1 MGKGKEKITK
11 ETVVVIRYDASKL
24 KAIRQYMSRKNLE
37 LEDESMEHFNQV
49 YLRFVPQAVRD
60 FISFQD
66 EDEDETLSEQ

>member
-24 KAIRQYMSRKNLE
+24 KAIRQYMGRKNLE
-37 LEDESMEHFNQV
+37 LEDEIMEHFNQV

-66 EDEDETLSEQ
+66 EDDDETLNEP

>member
-24 KAIRQYMSRKNLE
+24 KAIRQYMGRKNLE
-37 LEDESMEHFNQV
+37 LEDEIMEHFNQV

-66 EDEDETLSEQ
+66 EDDDETLSEP

>member
-1 MGKGKEKITK
+1 MGKGKEKISK
-11 ETVVVIRYDASKL
+11 ESMVVIRYDASKL

-37 LEDESMEHFNQV
+37 LEDEIKEYFNQV

-66 EDEDETLSEQ
+66 EDEDETLSEP

>member
-24 KAIRQYMSRKNLE
+24 KAIRQYMGRKNLE
-37 LEDESMEHFNQV
+37 LEDEIMEHFNQL
-49 YLRFVPQAVRD
+49 YLRYVPQSVRD

-66 EDEDETLSEQ
+66 EDEDETLSEP

>member
-24 KAIRQYMSRKNLE
+24 KAIRQYMGRKNLE
-37 LEDESMEHFNQV
+37 LEDEIMEHFNQV

-60 FISFQD
+60 FISFRD
-66 EDEDETLSEQ
+66 VEEDETLSEP

>member
-37 LEDESMEHFNQV
+37 LEDEIMEHFNQV

-66 EDEDETLSEQ
+66 EDEDENLSEP

>member
-37 LEDESMEHFNQV
+37 LEDEIKEHFNQV

-66 EDEDETLSEQ
+66 EDEDETLSEP

>member
-37 LEDESMEHFNQV
+37 LEDEIMEHFNQV

-66 EDEDETLSEQ
+66 EDEDETLGEP